1 MIGQLKAVPGQFCQ
15 IAAQHQQ
22 GDSGH
27 GTGCGESRLFNQ
39 FIGGEGA
46 LAQRVEQSQLIVSEL
61 VAQGF

>member
-15 IAAQHQQ
+15 KAAQHQQ
-22 GDSGH
+22 VDSGH

-46 LAQRVEQSQLIVSEL
+46 LAQDVYKRQR
-61 VAQGF
+61 